1 MRLLF
6 VISSLGIGGEQKAA
20 SILTDAFIKQ
30 GHDIDLLV
38 LNKKE
43 EKHFTFN
50 SKIDIHYAECDEYRN
65 KNLRKY
71 SVIFKKMR
79 TGHYNAVIGFAVI
92 PSILCSLCAPF
103 AKVPVYVCERNDPAV
118 YPARFK
124 MIRYFAYRFATG
136 AIFQTSE
143 AQKHFDFLPRL
154 IKTVIPNPLDIS
166 NLPQVHHETRNPR
179 IVNTAR
185 LVNAKNQEIIIEAF
199 SRVCKKYP
207 AFTVAI
213 YGDGPNKQRLE
224 NLIAEK
230 NLKDRITIY
239 EAIPQILDIIRKD
252 AIFVLSSNNEGFP
265 NSLAEA
271 LALGIPSISTN
282 CRIGGPKDMIQD
294 NVNGF
299 LVPVGDVD
307 RLETALDRL
316 MGDENLRNQ
325 FSKKAV
331 EIREKLSSDI
341 IASRW
346 LQFIEA
352 TV

>member
-1 MRLLF
+1 MRMLF

-30 GHDIDLLV
+30 GHDIDILV

-50 SKIDIHYAECDEYRN
+50 SQIDINYAECDKYRN
-65 KNLRKY
+65 KNIRKF
-71 SVIFKKMR
+71 SVIFRKIR
-79 TGHYNAVIGFAVI
+79 TGNYDAIIGFAVI

-103 AKVPVYVCERNDPAV
+103 TRVPVFVCERNDPAV

-124 MIRYFAYRFATG
+124 MLRYVAYRYATG
-136 AIFQTSE
+136 AVFQTSE
-143 AQKHFDFLPRL
+143 AEKHFDFLPRL
-154 IKTVIPNPLDIS
+154 KKVVIPNPLDITH
-166 NLPQVHHETRNPR
+166 LPQVHDETRNPR

-199 SRVCKKYP
+199 SRVCKKHP
-207 AFTVAI
+207 EFTVAI

-224 NLIAEK
+224 NLITQKHLE
-230 NLKDRITIY
+230 DRITIY
-239 EAIPQILDIIRKD
+239 EAVPNILDIIRKD

-294 NVNGF
+294 SVNGF

-307 RLETALDRL
+307 HLQSALDRL
-316 MGDENLRNQ
+316 MSDDELRRQ
-325 FSKKAV
+325 FSKKGV
-331 EIREKLSSDI
+331 EIREKLSSEI